1 MVRKLFLIVGFMMFF
16 CISTYAAQLGL
27 TLGLMSNSAES
38 SNGLNYG
45 ISGGGGFFIPMVKFE
60 VEYYKIN
67 DTVPPDSPHAM
78 TFGIKFQ
85 PKFGK
90 FSPYGIIGIGSEF
103 EKLNFSFSKYEKF
116 TFLGGGVHFFL
127 MDIMSLR
134 ADIRFLNFSDRTK
147 TRISGGI
154 FVHI

>member
-1 MVRKLFLIVGFMMFF
+1 MIKKIVLLIAVVVFLNSF
-16 CISTYAAQLGL
+16 THAAELGL
-27 TLGLMSNSAES
+27 TLGAMSNSDS
-38 SNGLNYG
+38 SSGGLNYG

-60 VEYYKIN
+60 VEYYKIK
-67 DTVPPDSPHAM
+67 DTELPDRPNAM
-78 TFGIKFQ
+78 TVGIKFQ

-90 FSPYGIIGIGSEF
+90 FAPYAIIGVGSEF

-147 TRISGGI
+147 TRISGGL

>member
-1 MVRKLFLIVGFMMFF
+1 MVKKIFLLVGIMIFLS
-16 CISTYAAQLGL
+16 ISAHAVEFGLNLGA
-27 TLGLMSNSAES
+27 MSNSGS
-38 SNGLNYG
+38 SSGLNYG

-60 VEYYKIN
+60 FEYYKVK
-67 DTVPPDSPHAM
+67 DTEPPNNPSAM
-78 TFGIKFQ
+78 TVGIKFR

-90 FSPYGIIGIGSEF
+90 FSPYAIIGVGSEF
-103 EKLNFSFSKYEKF
+103 DKLNFSFSKYERF

-147 TRISGGI
+147 TRFSGGLYI
-154 FVHI
+154 HI